1 MTAPMR
7 TMPGPGAVIG
17 AVVGDPGAWL
27 LGMAG
32 FIVRG
37 GIIALLLP
45 IWIAPS
51 PVGIALF
58 IGPGIINTGRLNGPA
73 FIAVLVGV
81 TIALLLVAGALL
93 AAAWLEAMAFER
105 LSADPEVA
113 VMRGADGAPAASPGR
128 LGRLVA
134 VQLAALLPVLLA
146 AIAASG
152 PLAAS
157 VRHEILLPD
166 DLAVPLFLRA
176 ARGAVQP
183 LLILA
188 ASVVLADVISGLLSR
203 RVLMP
208 DTPTREASLRAVARV
223 IAASTLSW
231 LLSAVVMLPAI
242 GAVMVTWAAVRDAWL
257 SGAPFHPGQPAA
269 AAAAAEATL
278 IFVAVWV
285 GALLL
290 GGLVSALRGAFWT
303 TRALPPGR
311 GWTAS
316 GD

>member
-1 MTAPMR
+1 
-7 TMPGPGAVIG
+7 MPAPGAVVG

-45 IWIAPS
+45 IWTAPS

-58 IGPGIINTGRLNGPA
+58 VGPGIINTGRLDGPA
-73 FIAVLVGV
+73 FIAVFAGV
-81 TIALLLVAGALL
+81 TIALLLAAGALL
-93 AAAWLEAMAFER
+93 AAAWLEAMAFDR
-105 LSADPEVA
+105 LSADPEA
-113 VMRGADGAPAASPGR
+113 AAMRGADGAPAASPGR

-146 AIAASG
+146 AVAASG

-176 ARGAVQP
+176 ARGALQP

-188 ASVVLADVISGLLSR
+188 ASVVLADLISGLLSR

-242 GAVMVTWAAVRDAWL
+242 GAVMVTWGAVRDAWL
-257 SGAPFHPGQPAA
+257 TAAPFPSGPRT
-269 AAAAAEATL
+269 AAAAEATL
-278 IFVAVWV
+278 LFVAVWV
-285 GALLL
+285 GTLLL
-290 GGLVSALRGAFWT
+290 GGVVSALRGGIWT
-303 TRALPPGR
+303 ARALPPGR